1 MGTTLAGDGRATK
14 DDLIVQQAGEG
25 VQPRRRAQP
34 PCCARRVWLWHEE
47 RPPHAAIEEHKIL
60 HPASICAVE
69 SLVDGE
75 GVHKEIKSRRRMI
88 TLSRPP
94 MLGGFVSPITLR
106 MTRGDGLPSGGK
118 PQRRKASRLLRHCLW
133 MWYAAS
139 DSAASDTRVSG
150 L

>member
-75 GVHKEIKSRRRMI
+75 GVHKEVGRHQIPPADDYVISPPDVRRVRV
-88 TLSRPP
+88 PNHVEDDP
-94 MLGGFVSPITLR
+94 
-106 MTRGDGLPSGGK
+106 RGWAAI
-118 PQRRKASRLLRHCLW
+118 RRQAPAEK
-133 MWYAAS
+133 
-139 DSAASDTRVSG
+139 G
-150 L
+150 Q